1 MGLKFFPQRNPPIST
16 TVPRAPASGAAS
28 AAPSC
33 QDAVRP
39 GPLVPLAALP
49 SSRSASGHHHDF
61 GTSAFHGARTDDVLE
76 MPAALR
82 ERHACNAI
90 ESTLWL
96 MNGLASDLLGRYKGL
111 ARPLSLQDGA
121 SFKRSLAQLLAH
133 CESTMAGL
141 AANILAEE
149 LSEAPSADM
158 QRSIAFASAGLWD
171 GLRETR
177 IGLVD
182 ALSTAARRAPLDEA
196 QRDAIC
202 QTWAERRMLDL
213 QKEAGAA
220 PRGVQRPG
228 TAEQRHLVSAS
239 VRLARLQ
246 YELG

>member
-1 MGLKFFPQRNPPIST
+1 MGLKFFPLRNPPIST
-16 TVPRAPASGAAS
+16 TAPRAPASGAAS
-28 AAPSC
+28 EAPPC
-33 QDAVRP
+33 QDTVRS
-39 GPLVPLAALP
+39 GPLVPLAALLSP
-49 SSRSASGHHHDF
+49 HSASGRHHDF
-61 GTSAFHGARTDDVLE
+61 GTSAFHGAQTDEVLE
-76 MPAALR
+76 MPTALR
-82 ERHACNAI
+82 ERNACNAI

-96 MNGLASDLLGRYKGL
+96 MNGLAGDLVERYQRL
-111 ARPLSLQDGA
+111 ARPVTPLDGA

-133 CESTMAGL
+133 CESTMAGM

-149 LSEAPSADM
+149 LSEPPSADM

-182 ALSTAARRAPLDEA
+182 ALSAAAQRAPVDAA
-196 QRDAIC
+196 QRAAIC

-239 VRLARLQ
+239 VLLARLQ
-246 YELG
+246 HKFG